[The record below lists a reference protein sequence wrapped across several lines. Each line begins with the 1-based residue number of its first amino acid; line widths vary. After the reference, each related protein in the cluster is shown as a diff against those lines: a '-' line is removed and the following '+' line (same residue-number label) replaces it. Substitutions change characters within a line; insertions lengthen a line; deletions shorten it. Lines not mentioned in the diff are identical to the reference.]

1 MTCTLK
7 HHVLDH
13 VGHSQLVGLLI
24 ARTNLQPEAGGN
36 RTYIR
41 DGFGQDPNP
50 ICEHRFLQSLF
61 PLVATISP
69 RPITVK
75 CGYNLSWRIPGKSSI
90 MASVAAGDLMALYP
104 GKEATMSQTLVVVL
118 LSLMLFISNLFGG
131 SADITGPGEPLP
143 SQEQT
148 YTVPGRI
155 RNSPVTL
162 YDSPSTESKQVASG
176 QPNTSISLL
185 AESGDWYKIQLPDG
199 TTGWVLK
206 ILVSTSGNTGLLAKE
221 VYGYF
226 VQNTSLPSD
235 PSLAANYKQMTGI
248 TPWAFSLDAEGNVVN
263 QMEPSTLAKT
273 LGFAGERG
281 MKTLALISN
290 YDKRTESFSGAL
302 AHNLLKS
309 PANRRRAVD
318 NIYKTAV
325 NWGICGINLDFE
337 HVYPSDRE
345 YFSQFLRE
353 LSNRLKPAGIM
364 VTVAI
369 PAKTHDDPS
378 SSWSGA
384 FDYKAIGQ
392 AVDRVMLMAYDQ
404 HYPGGAPGPIA
415 SISWVDRVLQF
426 AVSQIPREKLIL
438 GIAGYGYSW
447 KSAGNAY
454 SVAYQKAI
462 ELAAQ
467 GSGIRWDATHK
478 APFALYNGREMWFEN
493 AASISY
499 KLDLVNKYNIKGV
512 TLWRLGQEDPQM
524 WQVVAGKLSA

>member
-1 MTCTLK
+1 
-7 HHVLDH
+7 
-13 VGHSQLVGLLI
+13 
-24 ARTNLQPEAGGN
+24 
-36 RTYIR
+36 
-41 DGFGQDPNP
+41 
-50 ICEHRFLQSLF
+50 
-61 PLVATISP
+61 
-69 RPITVK
+69 
-75 CGYNLSWRIPGKSSI
+75 
-90 MASVAAGDLMALYP
+90 MASVAAGDLMVLYS
-104 GKEATMSQTLVVVL
+104 GKEATMSQTLLVVL
-118 LSLMLFISNLFGG
+118 LSLMLFVSNLFGG
-131 SADITGPGEPLP
+131 SSDIIAPGEQLP
-143 SQEQT
+143 SQEQA

-162 YDSPSTESKQVASG
+162 YDSPSTESKKIASG
-176 QPNTSISLL
+176 QPSTSVTLL

-226 VQNTSLPSD
+226 VQNANLPSE
-235 PSLAANYKQMTGI
+235 PSLTANHNQMTGI
-248 TPWAFSLDAEGNVVN
+248 TPWAFSLDAQGNVID
-263 QMEPSTLAKT
+263 QMESSTLAKILEFGGNRGLKT
-273 LGFAGERG
+273 FA
-281 MKTLALISN
+281 LVSN
-290 YDKRTESFSGAL
+290 YDKGTESFSGAL

-309 PANRRRAVD
+309 STARRRAVD
-318 NIYKTAV
+318 NIYKTAT
-325 NWGICGINLDFE
+325 NWGISGINLDFE
-337 HVYPSDRE
+337 HVYTSDRE

-353 LSNRLKPAGIM
+353 LSSRLKPAGIM

-404 HYPGGAPGPIA
+404 HYSGGVPGPIA

-426 AVSQIPREKLIL
+426 AVSQIPREKLVL
-438 GIAGYGYSW
+438 GMAGYGYSW
-447 KSAGNAY
+447 KSAGNAH
-454 SVAYQKAI
+454 SVTYQRAI

-512 TLWRLGQEDPQM
+512 ALWRLGQEDPQI
-524 WQVVAGKLSA
+524 WQVIAGKLAT